1 MLLPR
6 KQKHSFILIIIVL
19 FGLFL
24 TETYDLLASDAENNI
39 EKYPDFTTDVDMT
52 RFRGVNGLELHA
64 LNSHRNHCK
73 RLHPPG

>member
-24 TETYDLLASDAENNI
+24 TETSVLLASDAENNI
-39 EKYPDFTTDVDMT
+39 RKYRDFTTDGDIT
-52 RFRGVNGLELHA
+52 RFKGHDEISVYIASEEEVFRAAG
-64 LNSHRNHCK
+64 
-73 RLHPPG
+73 